1 MDLDYL
7 LRREGEERL
16 RADKAAC
23 DAASEA
29 HLAIAGIFGKR
40 IEERRRALHAEPGL
54 RADAPLP
61 RL

>member
-1 MDLDYL
+1 MDLNYL

-23 DAASEA
+23 DAARDA

-40 IEERRRALHAEPGL
+40 IESVRRALHGEAGL